1 MPKISNP
8 SSPALSRLNA
18 AAALIPV
25 IQSGLADTKLSREQA
40 ASMTSFIEWA
50 ASSEVENAAEQ
61 KLLEDLT
68 AGLER
73 LKVALAA

>member
-50 ASSEVENAAEQ
+50 ASSEAENAAEQ

-68 AGLER
+68 AGLES

>member
-40 ASMTSFIEWA
+40 ASMTSIIEWA

>member
-50 ASSEVENAAEQ
+50 ASSEAENAAEQ
-61 KLLEDLT
+61 KLLEELT
-68 AGLER
+68 AGLES
-73 LKVALAA
+73 LKAALAA